1 MTILATIE
9 DELAR
14 IAAALG
20 LDPALFD
27 VPTSPR
33 EAAHHFAARGDRFDM
48 IHTERGKSDVLAER
62 LGSDDVA
69 YEVTFRTTMD
79 HCLKSELRSRG
90 PVYSRWNWMGPH
102 IVMMGRAKPVWGDRC
117 RAHYRRVLSD
127 APLSEAEIEAIL
139 PGILRP
145 DWGRA

>member
-14 IAAALG
+14 IAAVLG
-20 LDPALFD
+20 LDPVLFD

-69 YEVTFRTTMD
+69 YEVTFMVTMD
-79 HCLKSELRSRG
+79 HCLKSELKSRG
-90 PVYSRWNWMGPH
+90 PVYSRWNWIGPH
-102 IVMMGRAKPVWGDRC
+102 IMMMRRAKPGWGARC
-117 RAHYRRVLSD
+117 EAHYRRVLEA
-127 APLSEAEIEAIL
+127 APLSDAEIDAIL
-139 PGILRP
+139 PGILKP
-145 DWGRA
+145 NV